1 MVNDGKIIIQGKEI
15 NYESLSDEK
24 LIQLY
29 KELKQREAILYKK
42 IMKYNDEFN
51 FFDHSGFSLKFFEKF
66 TKSSK

>member
-24 LIQLY
+24 LTQLY

-51 FFDHSGFSLKFFEKF
+51 LLPEIN
-66 TKSSK
+66 

>member
-1 MVNDGKIIIQGKEI
+1 MENNEKIVIQGKEI
-15 NYESLSDEK
+15 NYGDLPDEK

-51 FFDHSGFSLKFFEKF
+51 FLPEIN
-66 TKSSK
+66 